1 MNCRF
6 RKKHKP
12 RPCTIPE
19 ECLAELAEE
28 LKKKYM
34 SHGEIIEFIGKT
46 CNKRHD
52 LEPILGIMEA
62 RGFLI
67 AQEKRKV
74 THGYKFYYTIMT
86 KEKYEKI
93 EEEHR
98 ENAKRR
104 LLAAVSY

>member
-1 MNCRF
+1 MNTRF
-6 RKKHKP
+6 RKDHKP
-12 RPCTIPE
+12 RPYTIPE
-19 ECLAELAEE
+19 EYLAELAEE

-34 SHGEIIEFIGKT
+34 SHGEIIDFIEKR

-52 LEPILGIMEA
+52 LEAILGIMEA

-67 AQEKRKV
+67 TQEKRRMPY
-74 THGYKFYYTIMT
+74 GYKFFYTIMT

-104 LLAAVSY
+104 LLAAISY

>member
-1 MNCRF
+1 MYSRLNKR
-6 RKKHKP
+6 RKP
-12 RPCTIPE
+12 RQCTIPE
-19 ECLAELAEE
+19 EYLAELAEAM
-28 LKKKYM
+28 KKNYM
-34 SHGEIIEFIGKT
+34 SHGDIISFIEKR
-46 CNKRHD
+46 CNKRHE
-52 LEPILGIMEA
+52 LEAILGIMEA

-67 AQEKRKV
+67 TVEKRRIPY
-74 THGYKFYYTIMT
+74 GYKSFYTIMT